1 MKKGIKFLYAPARLF
16 YKSNFIKST
25 EKSKL
30 DAIGIKDEK
39 IVEEYILAKY
49 STILGVAIVLII
61 FLVGAFFVSD
71 TGQQIVTKLARK
83 DYFGGDSNYEIHVK
97 GENIDETIT
106 VNVSNR
112 VMEKEQVFEMFD
124 ELFEELKV
132 IMLAD
137 NDSLLNVRS
146 DLNLVKDLKDGAV
159 KVKWNIS
166 DYSLISGTG
175 KLNSANIKETG
186 EMLCLVATL
195 SYEEYYIDYRID
207 VKVFPPIYT
216 EQESIIHELEKELT
230 AINLKNQNEKDIVLP
245 DRIMGKQLTYSVDK
259 ENDLPVLIA
268 LSVIILILVYLSF
281 ESNIKKLN
289 KERNTQLMLDYSELV
304 SKLTLLIGAGMTIR
318 MAWEKIV
325 TDYRQASR
333 NRRVAYEE
341 MVITYNHLQSGKPE
355 GSAYAEFGKRCRL
368 HEYVKLGM
376 LLEQN
381 VKKGTNDLKVSLQK
395 EAQTAFEDRKNFAR
409 KLGEEA
415 GTKLLMPIMLMLL
428 VVLIIIMVPALKMIE
443 M

>member
-1 MKKGIKFLYAPARLF
+1 
-16 YKSNFIKST
+16 
-25 EKSKL
+25 
-30 DAIGIKDEK
+30 
-39 IVEEYILAKY
+39 
-49 STILGVAIVLII
+49 
-61 FLVGAFFVSD
+61 
-71 TGQQIVTKLARK
+71 
-83 DYFGGDSNYEIHVK
+83 
-97 GENIDETIT
+97 
-106 VNVSNR
+106 
-112 VMEKEQVFEMFD
+112 
-124 ELFEELKV
+124 
-132 IMLAD
+132 
-137 NDSLLNVRS
+137 
-146 DLNLVKDLKDGAV
+146 
-159 KVKWNIS
+159 
-166 DYSLISGTG
+166 
-175 KLNSANIKETG
+175 
-186 EMLCLVATL
+186 
-195 SYEEYYIDYRID
+195 
-207 VKVFPPIYT
+207 
-216 EQESIIHELEKELT
+216 LEKELT